1 MRRRNIQ
8 KLGLCLTVL
17 TLGASLEGCGKRNR
31 AAHID
36 FVSGGRMRDPK
47 DATRLDVPGDS
58 KSDTQVVN
66 TSDTAAGPNLRMNA
80 GPNKM
85 MTAEVTLRKD
95 AILDRDFLYGSDLQY
110 SAINDSEYEL
120 VLQSLALGHV
130 PVRFKIFGNTLQLLA
145 DQRLNFESDI
155 NHPERLVH
163 EFKILAQT
171 ADDVTIEITRGSPLL
186 ATVLNGPTAPRE
198 RSSWIRSLEYVSDAR
213 LLMFESSLEGA
224 DGSVLEFMET
234 IMPREAVV
242 PAGVKPL
249 LADADREPMAERF
262 RFLGAGPVYMDIEGE
277 GRVKT
282 QAASRYLLAADKPIE
297 WYITPNVPDEY
308 LPEIKTGIEGW
319 NRYSQKMWGRDMIRF
334 AGKLPDGVKLGDP
347 RYNVVNWD
355 NVAMAGA
362 AYESQA
368 TEPLSGIQSH
378 SLVYLPLAWIN
389 IGKDYWEKGGLSE
402 AQSASAD
409 RVHQL
414 LAKRSFMDR
423 KLPVNCIEDAAAK
436 ISLEARQ
443 NPEAFAKELLK
454 GVLMH
459 EVGHALGLAH
469 NFKGSLS
476 MDLDDDSTSFSTSIM
491 DYNQYALERSAYES
505 VESDKGPLLEYDRQ
519 ILSVLYNN
527 AKDLEGSAVL
537 PACENGDMDDV
548 SNGADPLCIPYDS
561 GKDPTEAL
569 LRTMALLQEESAT
582 FKGTRSLP
590 RALLDASGDLGTA
603 AVPEIDEVMARL
615 VKHAIQVQGL
625 VTYYVGS
632 GAQSLNYMSRANI
645 VSLYTTKPG
654 IVPKGYDIDAMRSR
668 TWTGLTY
675 LAYLEHLPDASDAAL
690 KATFAATKTWLET
703 TAAFKGATAEEQAEL
718 RALADSL
725 QTKVENRL
733 WKSRDSV
740 LGAVRARVLG
750 ELKRIPTA
758 PFHLDANRDYEALSL
773 ALLERQVLSPLETGD
788 KRSLSERGSCAIALS
803 TFKDVSEGRAAVSR
817 VKSALESEAKTSAE
831 PRLREEAR
839 ALQNFLSPE

>member
-1 MRRRNIQ
+1 MRRGNIQ

-17 TLGASLEGCGKRNR
+17 TLGASLESCSKRNR
-31 AAHID
+31 SAHVD

-47 DATRLDVPGDS
+47 DAIHPDLPGDS
-58 KSDTQVVN
+58 KPETQVV
-66 TSDTAAGPNLRMNA
+66 TTEGETPNPNVRLNPGA
-80 GPNKM
+80 NKM

-95 AILDRDFLYGSDLQY
+95 AILDREFLYGSDLQY

-163 EFKILAQT
+163 EFKIVSQT
-171 ADDVTIEITRGSPLL
+171 ADDVTIEISRGSPLL
-186 ATVLNGPTAPRE
+186 ATVLGGPTAPRE
-198 RSSWIRSLEYVSDAR
+198 RSSWIRSLEYVSESR

-224 DGSVLEFMET
+224 DGSVLEFMES

-262 RFLGAGPVYMDIEGE
+262 RFLGAGPVYMDIAGE

-282 QAASRYLLAADKPIE
+282 QAASRYLLTDQPIK

-319 NRYSQKMWGRDMIRF
+319 NRYSQKMWGRDMIQF

-402 AQSASAD
+402 AQTNSAA

-423 KLPVNCIEDAAAK
+423 KLPVNCIEDATAK

-443 NPEAFAKELLK
+443 NPDAFAKELLK

-476 MDLDDDSTSFSTSIM
+476 MDLDDDATSFSTSIM
-491 DYNQYALERSAYES
+491 DYNQYALERAAYES

-519 ILSVLYNN
+519 ILSVLYNSS
-527 AKDLEGSAVL
+527 KDLEGSAVL

-569 LRTMALLQEESAT
+569 LRTIALTQEESAT
-582 FKGTRSLP
+582 LKGTRSLP
-590 RALLDASGDLGTA
+590 RALLDASGELGLAADLA
-603 AVPEIDEVMARL
+603 DVDEVLARL
-615 VKHAIQVQGL
+615 TKHAIQVQGL

-632 GAQSLNYMSRANI
+632 GAQSLNYMTRANV

-654 IVPKGYDIDAMRSR
+654 IVPQGYDIDAMRSR
-668 TWTGLTY
+668 AWTGLTY
-675 LAYLEHLPDASDAAL
+675 VANLERLPEASEAAF
-690 KATFAATKTWLET
+690 KATFAQTKVWLQT
-703 TAAFKGATAEEQAEL
+703 TKAFTSATADEQTEL
-718 RALADSL
+718 LAKADSL
-725 QTKVENRL
+725 QTKVESRL

-740 LGAVRARVLG
+740 LSAVRSRVLG
-750 ELKRIPTA
+750 EVKRVPTA
-758 PFHLDANRDYEALSL
+758 PFHLDATHDFEALSL
-773 ALLERQVLSPLETGD
+773 SLLEKQVLSPLATGD
-788 KRSLSERGSCAIALS
+788 KRSLGERGACVIAMS
-803 TFKDVSEGRAAVSR
+803 TFKDVSEGRAAVTR
-817 VKSALESEAKTSAE
+817 VKGALESEARNTAE
-831 PRLREEAR
+831 PRLREESR
-839 ALQNFLSPE
+839 ALLNFLSVE